1 MREIKPLQIN
11 GYLGREEIASH
22 LGNVEYI
29 VMAAPSMLD
38 APRLPIHFTI
48 FLNTADPIPEPV
60 KAAIFEKFC
69 REHAITATSDLLFE
83 PGRVAFAFT
92 SQETPMP
99 RHLLDPA
106 EANMIPW
113 VVLQVIDFLGD
124 SREFKEVKEGF
135 SGWSYSYAR

>member
-22 LGNVEYI
+22 LQNVEYI

-48 FLNTADPIPEPV
+48 FLNTSDPIPEPI
-60 KAAIFEKFC
+60 KAAVFEKFC
-69 REHAITATSDLLFE
+69 AEHAITATSDLLFE
-83 PGRVAFAFT
+83 PGRVAFART

-113 VVLQVIDFLGD
+113 VALQVIDFLGD
-124 SREFKEVKEGF
+124 SSEFKEVKEGF
-135 SGWSYSYAR
+135 SGWSYSYC

>member
-22 LGNVEYI
+22 LQNVEYI

-48 FLNTADPIPEPV
+48 FLNTSDPIPEPI
-60 KAAIFEKFC
+60 KAAVFEKFC
-69 REHAITATSDLLFE
+69 TEHAITATSDLLFE
-83 PGRVAFAFT
+83 PGRVAFART

-113 VVLQVIDFLGD
+113 AALQVIDFLGD
-124 SREFKEVKEGF
+124 SSEFKEVKEGF
-135 SGWSYSYAR
+135 SGWSYSYC